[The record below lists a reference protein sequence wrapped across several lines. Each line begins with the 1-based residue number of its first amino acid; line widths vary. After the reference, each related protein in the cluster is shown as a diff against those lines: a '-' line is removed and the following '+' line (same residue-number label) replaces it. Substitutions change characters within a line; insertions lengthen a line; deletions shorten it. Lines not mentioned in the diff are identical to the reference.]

1 MGRSYANR
9 ILILPLS
16 DGFQVHYNIAK
27 LYADEGNVD
36 LAIKKYKL
44 AIR

>member
-1 MGRSYANR
+1 MNFFNCVTDV
-9 ILILPLS
+9 L
-16 DGFQVHYNIAK
+16 QVHYNIAK

-36 LAIKKYKL
+36 LAIKKYQL